1 MRCGNIGTMIASH
14 VASLKKSTDKNNDS
28 DLAGRQSH
36 PMGSNMHLSRLSS
49 LILRAG
55 VGAVTAATLVAC
67 STPTPLPPMA
77 PLPTYPQQ
85 QPAPPAPIARPA
97 PVAPGPQSNPNASFG
112 RPAAGPSTGRFDGNA
127 NKGIDIAGRLGEPVL
142 AARAG
147 QVVLVSN
154 ALPAYGTMVI
164 LKHEDDFIT
173 AYAHVSRALVAE
185 GDTVSRGQPIAEM
198 GQTGTDRVKLRF
210 EIRKAGV
217 AVDPEPYL
225 SGRMQ

>member
-1 MRCGNIGTMIASH
+1 
-14 VASLKKSTDKNNDS
+14 
-28 DLAGRQSH
+28 
-36 PMGSNMHLSRLSS
+36 MGSNMHLSRLSS
-49 LILRAG
+49 VILRSG
-55 VGAVTAATLVAC
+55 VCAATAAALLAC

-85 QPAPPAPIARPA
+85 QPAPPAPPAPIARPM
-97 PVAPGPQSNPNASFG
+97 PVAPAPQLNPNASFG

-142 AARAG
+142 AARDG

-185 GDTVSRGQPIAEM
+185 GDRVARGQPIAEM
-198 GQTGTDRVKLRF
+198 GQSGTDRVKLRF

>member
-1 MRCGNIGTMIASH
+1 MIAFP
-14 VASLKKSTDKNNDS
+14 ARSLQTNNDNG
-28 DLAGRQSH
+28 LAGRQPH

-49 LILRAG
+49 AILRSG
-55 VGAVTAATLVAC
+55 LGAVAAAGLLAC
-67 STPTPLPPMA
+67 GTPTPLPPMA

-97 PVAPGPQSNPNASFG
+97 PVAPAPQVNPNASFG
-112 RPAAGPSTGRFDGNA
+112 RPAAGPATGRFDGNV

-164 LKHEDDFIT
+164 LKHDEDFIT
-173 AYAHVSRALVAE
+173 ADAHVSRSLVAE

-198 GQTGTDRVKLRF
+198 GQSGTDRVKLRF

-225 SGRMQ
+225 SGALR